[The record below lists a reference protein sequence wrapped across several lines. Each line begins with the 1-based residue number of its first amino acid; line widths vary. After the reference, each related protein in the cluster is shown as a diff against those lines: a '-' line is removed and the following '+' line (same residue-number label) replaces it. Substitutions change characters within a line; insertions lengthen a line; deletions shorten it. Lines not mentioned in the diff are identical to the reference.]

1 MAGQGNKWQIPQQA
15 QKAERS
21 HLDPKAGSRE
31 HELLVGWGL
40 KLKRPGPVTFFL
52 QWGCTS
58 QTSPNSITHRGP
70 SLQMFKTRRDISHS
84 DHHNPHL
91 GKGNKNKNKPS
102 VISFLNEVDPISNK
116 TIEQKKPQ
124 ITYSLTLNKLNVILL
139 LGWRLPTSGAVVIS
153 ANSFEVLTVSL
164 AGC

>member
-91 GKGNKNKNKPS
+91 GKGNNKNKPS
-102 VISFLNEVDPISNK
+102 VISFLNEVDPIFQQHHRTKEAPNHLF
-116 TIEQKKPQ
+116 
-124 ITYSLTLNKLNVILL
+124 TYSEQTQCHSSAWMAASNF
-139 LGWRLPTSGAVVIS
+139 RCSGNIS
-153 ANSFEVLTVSL
+153 
-164 AGC
+164 